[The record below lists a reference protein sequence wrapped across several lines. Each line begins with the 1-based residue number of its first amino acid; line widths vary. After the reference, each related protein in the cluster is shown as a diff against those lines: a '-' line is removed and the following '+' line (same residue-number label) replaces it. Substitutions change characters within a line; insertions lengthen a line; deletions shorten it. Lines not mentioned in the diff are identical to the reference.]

1 MFCFFL
7 SKSRSFFNFTFCRD
21 IPSSE
26 SSRFSNWLHRDLSAE
41 LVSKIEPEVS
51 PISSSCS
58 ASAPAASVSD
68 VSQQLQTLSV
78 ASPDGLQSP
87 TKPVSPSAEPI
98 VSASIPS
105 AIATSSFSFLAYKP
119 TGDDDEIVE
128 SEDALNA
135 PVASSQVCSVRN

>member
-1 MFCFFL
+1 M
-7 SKSRSFFNFTFCRD
+7 SKS
-21 IPSSE
+21 
-26 SSRFSNWLHRDLSAE
+26 
-41 LVSKIEPEVS
+41 EPEVS

-68 VSQQLQTLSV
+68 VSQQLQSLSV
-78 ASPDGLQSP
+78 APLDVGLQFP
-87 TKPVSPSAEPI
+87 TPVSPSAQPI

-105 AIATSSFSFLAYKP
+105 AIATSSFSLLSYKP

-128 SEDALNA
+128 PADALNA

>member
-1 MFCFFL
+1 M
-7 SKSRSFFNFTFCRD
+7 SKS
-21 IPSSE
+21 
-26 SSRFSNWLHRDLSAE
+26 
-41 LVSKIEPEVS
+41 EPEAS

-68 VSQQLQTLSV
+68 VSQQLQTMSV
-78 ASPDGLQSP
+78 APLDVGLQFS
-87 TKPVSPSAEPI
+87 TPVSPSAQPI

-105 AIATSSFSFLAYKP
+105 AIATSSFSLLSYNP

-128 SEDALNA
+128 PADALNA